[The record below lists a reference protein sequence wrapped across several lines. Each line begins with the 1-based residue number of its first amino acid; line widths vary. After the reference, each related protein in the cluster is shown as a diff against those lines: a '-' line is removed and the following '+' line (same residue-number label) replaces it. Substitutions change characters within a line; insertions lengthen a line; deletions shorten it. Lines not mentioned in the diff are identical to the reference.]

1 MFRFAPRIIALSLAS
16 ISMPALAGG
25 DLLVAPTRVVLDGP
39 RGTEVFLNN
48 VGAQPA
54 TYRISM
60 ELKRMLPSGQVE
72 DVAPEAATEK
82 EKSTLSMIT
91 YAPRRVTLA
100 PNQPQAVRIGVRPP
114 ANLPDG
120 EYRAHILFR
129 AIPDTSDPKPA
140 AAAPPQGLS
149 IALTPIYG
157 VTIPIII
164 RKGSLKVTAAISGI
178 QKVRIDPTNNEII
191 AAKPKAKPGDAPAV
205 DAISFT
211 LARSGDRST
220 YGRIRVSKPGVAKPI
235 YEARGIA
242 VYTEVSS
249 RVVTLPIP
257 PEVAAQ
263 LSGPTKVE
271 YLEDNDTGG
280 GMIAEAQVV
289 IR

>member
-1 MFRFAPRIIALSLAS
+1 MFRFAPRILALSLAT
-16 ISMPALAGG
+16 IAHPALAAG

-48 VGAQPA
+48 VGQQTA

-72 DVAPEAATEK
+72 DVPPEAANAR

-100 PNQPQAVRIGVRPP
+100 PNQPQAIRIGVRPP
-114 ANLPDG
+114 ADLPDG

-129 AIPDTSDPKPA
+129 AIPD
-140 AAAPPQGLS
+140 AAAPAPSSSAPKQGVS
-149 IALTPIYG
+149 IALVPIYG
-157 VTIPIII
+157 VTIPIIV

-178 QKVRIDPTNNEII
+178 QKIRIDPATNEVFTGKTKIGG
-191 AAKPKAKPGDAPAV
+191 ATPV

-211 LARSGDRST
+211 LTRSGDRST
-220 YGRIRVSKPGVAKPI
+220 YGRIRVTKPGVTKPI
-235 YEARGIA
+235 FEARGIA
-242 VYTEVSS
+242 VYTEVAS
-249 RVVTLPIP
+249 RVVTLPVP

-271 YLEDNDTGG
+271 YLEDSDTGG

>member
-1 MFRFAPRIIALSLAS
+1 MFRFAPRFIALSFAT
-16 ISMPALAGG
+16 IAYPALAAG

-48 VGAQPA
+48 VGQQPA

-72 DVAPEAATEK
+72 DVASDAASDK
-82 EKSTLSMIT
+82 EKATLAMIT

-100 PNQPQAVRIGVRPP
+100 PNQPQAIRIGVRPP
-114 ANLPDG
+114 ADLPDG

-129 AIPDTSDPKPA
+129 AIPDATVPAPA
-140 AAAPPQGLS
+140 AAGPTQGVS

-157 VTIPIII
+157 VTIPIIV

-178 QKVRIDPTNNEII
+178 QKVRVDPATNAILT
-191 AAKPKAKPGDAPAV
+191 AKTKPGEAAPV

-211 LARSGDRST
+211 LARTGTRST
-220 YGRIRVSKPGVAKPI
+220 YGRIRVTKAGIAKPLF
-235 YEARGIA
+235 EARGIA
-242 VYTEVSS
+242 VYTDVAA
-249 RVVTLPIP
+249 RVVTLPIS

-263 LSGPTKVE
+263 LIGPTRVE
-271 YLEDNDTGG
+271 YLEDMDTGG